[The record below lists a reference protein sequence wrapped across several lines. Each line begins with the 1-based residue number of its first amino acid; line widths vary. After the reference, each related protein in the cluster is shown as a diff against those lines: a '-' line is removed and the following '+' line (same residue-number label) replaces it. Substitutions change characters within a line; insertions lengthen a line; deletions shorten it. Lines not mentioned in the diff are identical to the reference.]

1 MIDIYYLENGS
12 TCYMLNKEIKKE
24 TSRSLYFKSLC
35 GNNYRY
41 NFLEKKLYNLTTK
54 KSYDVIEAFRS
65 F

>member
-12 TCYMLNKEIKKE
+12 PCYMLNKKINKE
-24 TSRSLYFKSLC
+24 TSRSLYFKSLW

-54 KSYDVIEAFRS
+54 KSYDVINVFRI

>member
-1 MIDIYYLENGS
+1 MISIYYLENGS
-12 TCYMLNKEIKKE
+12 ICYMLNKEIKKE
-24 TSRSLYFKSLC
+24 TSRSLYFKSLY